1 MEVTMNKR
9 NSFAASLT
17 GAIAL
22 AALLSTPV
30 FAGPQMNPN
39 TRIDYRADRISTAGR
54 ISSITREGDMVRIT
68 LDHGSY
74 GYLVPFATVRNRNL
88 QVGSFVRLSG
98 IIAGDV
104 VNVDMLAL
112 RGEPYYTADPNYV
125 AVPYGTNGW
134 MTGTVQSLDRHL
146 GYLTIREDTSDAM
159 VKIDV
164 RHLNTRRPINVWS
177 IRPGDRI
184 TINGTWE
191 KQDTFD
197 ANRIE
202 Y

>member
-1 MEVTMNKR
+1 MNSKK
-9 NSFAASLT
+9 SVVASLT

-22 AALLSTPV
+22 TALLSTPV

-39 TRIDYRADRISTAGR
+39 TRIDYRADRISTQGR
-54 ISSITREGDMVRIT
+54 ISSITREGDMYRIS

-74 GYLVPFATVRNRNL
+74 DYLVPAATVRNRNL
-88 QVGSFVRLSG
+88 RVGSPVRLSG
-98 IIAGDV
+98 VVAGDL

-112 RGEPYYTADPNYV
+112 RGDPYYTADPNYV

-134 MTGTVQSLDRHL
+134 MTGTVQRLDRHL
-146 GYLTIREDTSDAM
+146 GYLTVREDTSGAV
-159 VKIDV
+159 VKVDV

-184 TINGTWE
+184 TVNGTWE
-191 KQDTFD
+191 KQDTYD
-197 ANRIE
+197 ATRIE

>member
-1 MEVTMNKR
+1 MNNR
-9 NSFAASLT
+9 NSFAVSIT

-22 AALLSTPV
+22 SALLSTPV
-30 FAGPQMNPN
+30 FAGPQINPD
-39 TRIDYRADRISTAGR
+39 TRIDYRADRISTQGR
-54 ISSITREGDMVRIT
+54 ISSITREGDLVRIT

-74 GYLVPFATVRNRNL
+74 DYLVPVATVRSRDL
-88 QVGSFVRLSG
+88 HVGSFVRLSG
-98 IIAGDV
+98 IVAGDL

-146 GYLTIREDTSDAM
+146 GYLTIREDTSGAM

-164 RHLNTRRPINVWS
+164 RHLNTRRPIKVWS

-191 KQDTFD
+191 QRDTFD

>member
-1 MEVTMNKR
+1 MSKGNR
-9 NSFAASLT
+9 FAASIT

-22 AALLSTPV
+22 SALLSTPA
-30 FAGPQMNPN
+30 FAGPQVNPN
-39 TRIDYRADRISTAGR
+39 TRIDYRADRISTQGR

-68 LDHGSY
+68 LDHGNY
-74 GYLVPFATVRNRNL
+74 DYLVPLSTVRNRNL

-98 IIAGDV
+98 IVAGDN

-146 GYLTIREDTSDAM
+146 GFLTIREDTSGAM

-164 RHLNTRRPINVWS
+164 RHLNTRKPIKVWS